1 MWAASHATS
10 WRGLRSAAAA
20 AGVHVCAAAA
30 PCAGYHFLGPTAA
43 RVPLAQ
49 QEVTVA
55 TIELDQRK
63 EAILRTIVRDFILD
77 GQPIGSR
84 RVVSELGLGVSAATV
99 RADMAALEQAGLI
112 RQPHTSAGRIPT
124 DAGYRYY
131 VDRLT
136 SKDLVKPEQP
146 DAVDRVL
153 LDATDVEDLLR
164 RTSSVLS
171 RLTRLTALVTAPR
184 LDRSRLRHIELV
196 ALGTN
201 TILLVFIVDTG
212 RVEKRVVDL
221 DAPIDDV
228 DVQRA
233 RYVVNAAAAGL
244 RLSEAHDAIA
254 GVSLAAPSE
263 LRRLLDR
270 VADTIQADSGVA
282 PQVDRV
288 FVGGAAQL
296 ALRATDETI
305 DRLADVY
312 DMLEEQV
319 VLLSMLRET
328 LTKDDPAVR
337 IGSEIPLDEL
347 TPFSMVASSYGSS
360 GEAVGSLGLLGP
372 TRMDYGQAVASV
384 RAVATSLE
392 RALAALTGSTDS

>member
-1 MWAASHATS
+1 MSISRA
-10 WRGLRSAAAA
+10 
-20 AGVHVCAAAA
+20 C
-30 PCAGYHFLGPTAA
+30 
-43 RVPLAQ
+43 

-55 TIELDQRK
+55 SKELDQRK

-77 GQPIGSR
+77 GQPVSSR
-84 RVVSELGLGVSAATV
+84 RVVEELELTVSAATV
-99 RADMAALEQAGLI
+99 RADMVALEQAGLI

-136 SKDLVKPEQP
+136 SKDLIRPAQP
-146 DAVDRVL
+146 DVVDRVL

-171 RLTRLTALVTAPR
+171 RLTLLTALVTAPR

-196 ALGTN
+196 ALNTS
-201 TILLVFIVDTG
+201 TILLVFIAETG
-212 RVEKRVVDL
+212 RVEKRILDL
-221 DAPIDDV
+221 DAPVDDV

-244 RLSEAHDAIA
+244 RLTDAHDAIT

-263 LRRLLDR
+263 LQRLLDR
-270 VADTIQADSGVA
+270 VADTIAAGSATAA
-282 PQVDRV
+282 PQVDRI

-319 VLLSMLRET
+319 MLLSMLRET
-328 LTKDDPAVR
+328 LTQDDPAVR
-337 IGSEIPLDEL
+337 IGRELSLDEL
-347 TPFSMVASSYGSS
+347 TPFAMVASSYGTS

-372 TRMDYGQAVASV
+372 TRMDYAQAGA
-384 RAVATSLE
+384 AV
-392 RALAALTGSTDS
+392 

>member
-1 MWAASHATS
+1 MCRIPFPGAN
-10 WRGLRSAAAA
+10 G
-20 AGVHVCAAAA
+20 C
-30 PCAGYHFLGPTAA
+30 TA
-43 RVPLAQ
+43 PLAQ

-146 DAVDRVL
+146 DVVDRVL

-212 RVEKRVVDL
+212 RVEKRVLDL

-233 RYVVNAAAAGL
+233 RYVVNAAATGL
-244 RLSEAHDAIA
+244 RLTEAHDAIA

-270 VADTIQADSGVA
+270 VADTIQADSGVEA

-337 IGSEIPLDEL
+337 IGSELTLDEL
-347 TPFSMVASSYGSS
+347 TPFSMVASSYGTS
-360 GEAVGSLGLLGP
+360 GEAIGSLGLLGP
-372 TRMDYGQAVASV
+372 TRMDYGHAVASV

>member
-1 MWAASHATS
+1 M
-10 WRGLRSAAAA
+10 RSA
-20 AGVHVCAAAA
+20 
-30 PCAGYHFLGPTAA
+30 LE
-43 RVPLAQ
+43 
-49 QEVTVA
+49 EVTVA
-55 TIELDQRK
+55 STELDQRK
-63 EAILRTIVRDFILD
+63 EAILRTIVRDFIID
-77 GQPIGSR
+77 GQPVGSR
-84 RVVSELGLGVSAATV
+84 RVVDELDLQVSAATV
-99 RADMAALEQAGLI
+99 RADMVALEQAGLI

-131 VDRLT
+131 VDRLA
-136 SKDLVKPEQP
+136 KLDVVRAEQP
-146 DAVDRVL
+146 DAVDKIL

-171 RLTRLTALVTAPR
+171 RLTHLTALVTAPR
-184 LDRSRLRHIELV
+184 MDRSRLRHIELV
-196 ALGTN
+196 ALGAN
-201 TILLVFIVDTG
+201 TILLVFIADTG
-212 RVEKRVVDL
+212 RVEKRILDL
-221 DAPIDDV
+221 DAPVADV

-244 RLSEAHDAIA
+244 RLTDAHDAIT
-254 GVSLAAPSE
+254 GVALAAPAE
-263 LRRLLDR
+263 VRRLLDR
-270 VADTIQADSGVA
+270 VADTIQADSATAVPA
-282 PQVDRV
+282 VDRV

-328 LTKDDPAVR
+328 LMKDDPAVR
-337 IGSEIPLDEL
+337 IGSELRLDEL
-347 TPFSMVASSYGSS
+347 TPFSMVASTYGTG
-360 GEAVGSLGLLGP
+360 GESVGSLGLLGP

-392 RALAALTGSTDS
+392 RALAALTGSTDT

>member
-1 MWAASHATS
+1 
-10 WRGLRSAAAA
+10 
-20 AGVHVCAAAA
+20 
-30 PCAGYHFLGPTAA
+30 
-43 RVPLAQ
+43 VPAH

-84 RVVSELGLGVSAATV
+84 RVVAELSLTVSAATV
-99 RADMAALEQAGLI
+99 RADMVALEQAGLI

-136 SKDLVKPEQP
+136 SNDLVKPAQP

-196 ALGTN
+196 SLGTS
-201 TILLVFIVDTG
+201 TILLVFIADTG
-212 RVEKRVVDL
+212 RVEKRILDL
-221 DAPIDDV
+221 DAPVDDV

-337 IGSEIPLDEL
+337 IGSELPLDEL
-347 TPFSMVASSYGSS
+347 TPFSMVASSYGTS

>member
-1 MWAASHATS
+1 MASK
-10 WRGLRSAAAA
+10 
-20 AGVHVCAAAA
+20 
-30 PCAGYHFLGPTAA
+30 
-43 RVPLAQ
+43 
-49 QEVTVA
+49 
-55 TIELDQRK
+55 ELDQRK

-77 GQPIGSR
+77 GQPVSSR
-84 RVVSELGLGVSAATV
+84 RVVDELELTVSAATV

-136 SKDLVKPEQP
+136 SKDLIRPAQP
-146 DAVDRVL
+146 DVLNRVL
-153 LDATDVEDLLR
+153 LAATDVEDLLR

-171 RLTRLTALVTAPR
+171 RLTRLTALVAAPR
-184 LDRSRLRHIELV
+184 LDRSKLRHIELV
-196 ALGTN
+196 ALSAR
-201 TILLVFIVDTG
+201 TILLVFIADTG
-212 RVEKRVVDL
+212 RVEKRILDL
-221 DAPIDDV
+221 DAPVDDV

-244 RLSEAHDAIA
+244 RLTEAHDAIT

-263 LRRLLDR
+263 LRRLLDH
-270 VADTIQADSGVA
+270 VADTIAAGSATTA
-282 PQVDRV
+282 PQVDRI

-296 ALRATDETI
+296 ALRATGETV

-337 IGSEIPLDEL
+337 IGSELSLDEL
-347 TPFSMVASSYGSS
+347 TPFSMVASSYGTT

-372 TRMDYGQAVASV
+372 TRMDYAQAVASV

>member
-1 MWAASHATS
+1 
-10 WRGLRSAAAA
+10 
-20 AGVHVCAAAA
+20 
-30 PCAGYHFLGPTAA
+30 
-43 RVPLAQ
+43 
-49 QEVTVA
+49 
-55 TIELDQRK
+55 
-63 EAILRTIVRDFILD
+63 
-77 GQPIGSR
+77 
-84 RVVSELGLGVSAATV
+84 
-99 RADMAALEQAGLI
+99 
-112 RQPHTSAGRIPT
+112 
-124 DAGYRYY
+124 
-131 VDRLT
+131 
-136 SKDLVKPEQP
+136 
-146 DAVDRVL
+146 
-153 LDATDVEDLLR
+153 
-164 RTSSVLS
+164 
-171 RLTRLTALVTAPR
+171 
-184 LDRSRLRHIELV
+184 
-196 ALGTN
+196 
-201 TILLVFIVDTG
+201 
-212 RVEKRVVDL
+212 
-221 DAPIDDV
+221 
-228 DVQRA
+228 VQRA

>member
-1 MWAASHATS
+1 MASA
-10 WRGLRSAAAA
+10 
-20 AGVHVCAAAA
+20 
-30 PCAGYHFLGPTAA
+30 
-43 RVPLAQ
+43 
-49 QEVTVA
+49 
-55 TIELDQRK
+55 ELDKRR

-77 GQPIGSR
+77 GQPVGSR
-84 RVVSELGLGVSAATV
+84 RVVDELDLQVSAATV
-99 RADMAALEQAGLI
+99 RADMVALEQAGLI

-131 VDRLT
+131 VDHLT
-136 SKDLVKPEQP
+136 SFEVVRSEQP
-146 DAVDRVL
+146 DPVEQTL

-171 RLTRLTALVTAPR
+171 RLTHLTALVTTPR

-201 TILLVFIVDTG
+201 TILLVVIADTG
-212 RVEKRVVDL
+212 RVEKRILDL
-221 DAPIDDV
+221 DTPVADV

-244 RLSEAHDAIA
+244 RLVEAHDAIT
-254 GVSLAAPSE
+254 GVALAAPSE

-270 VADTIQADSGVA
+270 VADSIQADSSAAVPA
-282 PQVDRV
+282 LDRV

-328 LTKDDPAVR
+328 LKKDDPAVR
-337 IGSEIPLDEL
+337 IGSELRVDEL
-347 TPFSMVASSYGSS
+347 TPFSMVASTYGAG

-372 TRMDYGQAVASV
+372 TRMDYGKAVASV

-392 RALAALTGSTDS
+392 RALTALTGSTDS

>member
-1 MWAASHATS
+1 
-10 WRGLRSAAAA
+10 
-20 AGVHVCAAAA
+20 
-30 PCAGYHFLGPTAA
+30 
-43 RVPLAQ
+43 
-49 QEVTVA
+49 
-55 TIELDQRK
+55 
-63 EAILRTIVRDFILD
+63 
-77 GQPIGSR
+77 
-84 RVVSELGLGVSAATV
+84 
-99 RADMAALEQAGLI
+99 MAALEQAGLI

-136 SKDLVKPEQP
+136 TKDLVKPAQP
-146 DAVDRVL
+146 DTVDRVL

-184 LDRSRLRHIELV
+184 LDRSKLRHIELV
-196 ALGTN
+196 TLGTS

-212 RVEKRVVDL
+212 RVEKRIIDL
-221 DAPIDDV
+221 EAPVDDV

-244 RLSEAHDAIA
+244 RLADASGAIN
-254 GVSLAAPSE
+254 GVAQAAPLE

-270 VADTIQADSGVA
+270 VADSIQAGTATAV
-282 PQVDRV
+282 PHVDRV

-296 ALRATDETI
+296 ALRATDETVE
-305 DRLADVY
+305 RLADVY

-328 LTKDDPAVR
+328 LTKDDPAIR
-337 IGSEIPLDEL
+337 IGSELPIDEL
-347 TPFSMVASSYGSS
+347 APFSMVASSYGTS

-372 TRMDYGQAVASV
+372 TRMDYGRAVASV

-392 RALAALTGSTDS
+392 RALAALTGSASADS

>member
-1 MWAASHATS
+1 MA
-10 WRGLRSAAAA
+10 
-20 AGVHVCAAAA
+20 
-30 PCAGYHFLGPTAA
+30 
-43 RVPLAQ
+43 
-49 QEVTVA
+49 
-55 TIELDQRK
+55 INELDQRK
-63 EAILRTIVRDFILD
+63 EAILCAIVRDFIIDGHPVGSKRVADELD
-77 GQPIGSR
+77 LQ
-84 RVVSELGLGVSAATV
+84 VSAATV
-99 RADMAALEQAGLI
+99 RADMVALEQAGLI

-136 SKDLVKPEQP
+136 SHDIVRSDQP
-146 DAVDRVL
+146 DAVDQIL

-184 LDRSRLRHIELV
+184 LDRSRLRHVELV
-196 ALGTN
+196 ALGTS
-201 TILLVFIVDTG
+201 TLLLVFIADTG
-212 RVEKRVVDL
+212 RVEKRIIDL
-221 DAPIDDV
+221 DAPVADV

-233 RYVVNAAAAGL
+233 RYVVNSAAAGL
-244 RLSEAHDAIA
+244 RLAEAHDAIA

-270 VADTIQADSGVA
+270 VADTIAAGSA
-282 PQVDRV
+282 PAAPHSDRV

-305 DRLADVY
+305 ERLADVY

-328 LTKDDPAVR
+328 LKKDDPAVR
-337 IGSEIPLDEL
+337 IGSELPLDEL
-347 TPFSMVASSYGSS
+347 TPFSMVASTYGTG
-360 GEAVGSLGLLGP
+360 GESVGSLGLLGP

-392 RALAALTGSTDS
+392 RALAALTGSTDT

>member
-1 MWAASHATS
+1 
-10 WRGLRSAAAA
+10 
-20 AGVHVCAAAA
+20 
-30 PCAGYHFLGPTAA
+30 
-43 RVPLAQ
+43 
-49 QEVTVA
+49 VTVA
-55 TIELDQRK
+55 SKELDHRK

-77 GQPIGSR
+77 GQPVSSR
-84 RVVSELGLGVSAATV
+84 RVVDELELTVSAATV

-136 SKDLVKPEQP
+136 SKDLIRPAQP
-146 DAVDRVL
+146 DVLDRVL
-153 LDATDVEDLLR
+153 LAATDVEDLLR

-171 RLTRLTALVTAPR
+171 RLTRLTALVAAPR
-184 LDRSRLRHIELV
+184 LDRSKLRHIELV
-196 ALGTN
+196 ALSAR
-201 TILLVFIVDTG
+201 TILLVFIADTG
-212 RVEKRVVDL
+212 RVEKRILDL
-221 DAPIDDV
+221 DAPVDDV

-244 RLSEAHDAIA
+244 RLTEAHDAIT

-263 LRRLLDR
+263 LRRLLDH
-270 VADTIQADSGVA
+270 VADTIAAGSATTA
-282 PQVDRV
+282 PQVDRI

-296 ALRATDETI
+296 ALRATGETV

-337 IGSEIPLDEL
+337 IGSELSLDEL
-347 TPFSMVASSYGSS
+347 TPFSMVASSYGTS

-372 TRMDYGQAVASV
+372 TRMDYAQAVASV
-384 RAVATSLE
+384 QAVATSLE